1 MNMSSPL
8 LQSEVLEII
17 KSRNS
22 IQFEDLVREIR
33 KVDPAVQEKDTMGI
47 LLKLELLG
55 MITVRRLA
63 KKNLL
68 IEFIKKEQNST

>member
-1 MNMSSPL
+1 MNMPSPL

-22 IQFEDLVREIR
+22 IQFDDLFREIR
-33 KVDPAVQEKDTMGI
+33 KVDSDAQEKDI
-47 LLKLELLG
+47 LRILMKLELLG
-55 MITVRRLA
+55 MVSVTRLA

-68 IEFIKKEQNST
+68 IELVKEQNTT